1 MKEATLG
8 LIAAGSLLL
17 ASLAAPVSAVEE
29 ESEAS
34 TFLLHRTALA
44 AESRGEMSLAIDI
57 FSQACLAGL
66 APSCAMAGLAR
77 LERADAIDTLM
88 EAAQQLAVSCL
99 AGSDFACTKM
109 GFVLGRISAQ
119 SPGNEGFVAIA
130 VLQMGEECRTRP
142 NDGTCHDAAALLRA
156 EDRGGADMNAVHAY
170 AARACANK
178 RRPGCLPVAAPQPT
192 TETGA
197 YDRAEAYCRSARADG
212 CITLLELLLKDTDRP
227 AIPLAR
233 QALEAACDDRIGIAC
248 ANLGLYYSHGPV
260 AARDEEAA
268 RRFMRAGC
276 DGAVAQACYAFAV
289 MHRKGIGG
297 PIDQGRSVELVA
309 HACDLGWAE
318 ACEIMAM
325 LVREAGASAV
335 PGRDAAALRQRA
347 CRLGRGDSCAPS
359 PPPSPRI

>member
-1 MKEATLG
+1 MKEAALG

-17 ASLAAPVSAVEE
+17 ASLAAPVSAAEA
-29 ESEAS
+29 ESETS
-34 TFLLHRTALA
+34 PFLLHRTALA
-44 AESRGEMSLAIDI
+44 AEARGEAASAVDI

-66 APSCAMAGLAR
+66 ASSCTMAGLAR
-77 LERADAIDTLM
+77 LEQSDETDALM
-88 EAAQQLAVSCL
+88 EAAQQLAVGCL

-109 GFVLGRISAQ
+109 GFALGRVSAQ
-119 SPGNEGFVAIA
+119 LRGNEGFVAIA
-130 VLQMGEECRTRP
+130 MLQMGEECRARP
-142 NDGTCHDAAALLRA
+142 NDGACHDAAALLRA
-156 EDRGGADMNAVHAY
+156 EDRGGADMDAVHAY
-170 AARACANK
+170 AARACANE
-178 RRPGCLPVAAPQPT
+178 RRPGCLPVAAPPPT
-192 TETGA
+192 TESGA
-197 YDRAEAYCRSARADG
+197 YDRASAYCRSARADG
-212 CITLLELLLKDTDRP
+212 CIALLDLLLKDADRP

-233 QALEAACDDRIGIAC
+233 QALEEACDGRIGIAC

-276 DGAVAQACYAFAV
+276 DGAVAQACFAFAV

-297 PIDQGRSVELVA
+297 PVNLKRSVELVA

-325 LVREAGASAV
+325 LVQEADASAV

-347 CRLGRGDSCAPS
+347 CRLGRDESCAAVPS
-359 PPPSPRI
+359 PSPRI